1 MTQKQVDA
9 IVFPIMDAV
18 AVLVKLA
25 LVIGGLVGFYFLTV
39 AAFAI
44 DCGM

>member
-1 MTQKQVDA
+1 MTQQQVDN
-9 IVFPIMDAV
+9 IVHPVMDCITIM
-18 AVLVKLA
+18 VKLA
-25 LVIGGLVGFYFLTV
+25 LVAGGLAAGYVLTV

>member
-18 AVLVKLA
+18 AVLA
-25 LVIGGLVGFYFLTV
+25 TIGGIAAAMFTMYAVFV
-39 AAFAI
+39 VAFAI

>member
-25 LVIGGLVGFYFLTV
+25 MVASGLAACYVLTV
-39 AAFAI
+39 AAFAL

>member
-1 MTQKQVDA
+1 MTDAQLEQVVFTVMDCLA
-9 IVFPIMDAV
+9 I
-18 AVLVKLA
+18 LVKLA
-25 LVIGGLVGFYFLTV
+25 LVIGGLFGFYVLTV

>member
-1 MTQKQVDA
+1 MTQAQVDR
-9 IVFPIMDAV
+9 VVHPIMDAV

-25 LVIGGLVGFYFLTV
+25 LVAGGLAGFYVLTV
-39 AAFAI
+39 AAFAL